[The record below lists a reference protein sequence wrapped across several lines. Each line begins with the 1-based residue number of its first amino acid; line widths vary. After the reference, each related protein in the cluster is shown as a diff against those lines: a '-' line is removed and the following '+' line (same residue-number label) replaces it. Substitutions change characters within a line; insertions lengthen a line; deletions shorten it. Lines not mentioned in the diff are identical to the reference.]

1 MCSIGLNWIPE
12 PLEKSQ
18 WRYPVQVLFCFR
30 FVTMYLSYS
39 PCASCAD
46 IIIEFSTS
54 RPQCQLSVG
63 FSCLFRHEEDRHR
76 DGLRRL
82 NAAPRIF
89 LGVFTG
95 TFFDNYT
102 AVECLTHSVT
112 DWIIMNYW
120 GLVVILDVLVVNSL
134 LVVNGLLAAISLL
147 VVNSLLAANSL
158 LVVNRLLVVNSFQL
172 CETTLHIHL
181 QSSRSIK

>member
-1 MCSIGLNWIPE
+1 MTKLHVLHRIE
-12 PLEKSQ
+12 LETRTSWKKPF
-18 WRYPVQVLFCFR
+18 RCPVQVLLCFR
-30 FVTMYLSYS
+30 FVKMYSTYS

-46 IIIEFSTS
+46 FIIDFSTS

-63 FSCLFRHEEDRHR
+63 FTCLFRHEDDRHR

-112 DWIIMNYW
+112 DWNIKTNRGFVSSGMCFRLI
-120 GLVVILDVLVVNSL
+120 VSSVLKRRCAFTFKVQGVLRRFRRRSVTSQKSWIVNNIA
-134 LVVNGLLAAISLL
+134 V
-147 VVNSLLAANSL
+147 
-158 LVVNRLLVVNSFQL
+158 R
-172 CETTLHIHL
+172 T
-181 QSSRSIK
+181 